1 MPYYAQTGINIQS
14 VLSAAR
20 DKSHY
25 GIIILLL
32 PAKEVCEGYVFTGVC
47 LSTGGTC
54 IACMHA
60 LPGTHAPGYAC
71 PPSGYYE
78 MRSMSGQ
85 YASYWNAFLFLF
97 FF

>member
-1 MPYYAQTGINIQS
+1 MPYYAQTVINSQS

-25 GIIILLL
+25 GIIILLS

-54 IACMHA
+54 MAGGHV
-60 LPGTHAPGYAC
+60 
-71 PPSGYYE
+71 
-78 MRSMSGQ
+78 
-85 YASYWNAFLFLF
+85 
-97 FF
+97 